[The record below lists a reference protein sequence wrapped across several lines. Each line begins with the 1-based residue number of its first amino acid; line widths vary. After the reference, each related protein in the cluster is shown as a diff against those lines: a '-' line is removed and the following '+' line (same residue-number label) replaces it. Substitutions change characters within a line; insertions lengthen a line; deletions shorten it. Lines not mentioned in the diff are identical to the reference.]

1 MIKSITGKATRQ
13 FIETGKSKFSG
24 MDQELA
30 KRRLATLHAAASLD
44 NIGALRS
51 VGLHKLKGDRAGF
64 WAISISGPWRLV
76 FRFAV
81 GHAHDVE
88 IADYY

>member
-30 KRRLATLHAAASLD
+30 KRRLATLHATASLD

-51 VGLHKLKGDRAGF
+51 VGLHKLKDDRAGF

-88 IADYY
+88 IADYH